1 MILGIA
7 QSLKALVLAGSFRVS
22 TIDFQLGPRYD
33 PLKVEEVVLKFW
45 SERGIP
51 EKWRRFNGDKGLFA
65 FLEGPPTTNG
75 FPHVGHVRGR
85 TYKDIVLRY
94 QRLKGYSLWVQAGWD
109 EQGLPVEIEVERKL
123 GVKVKKDIFER
134 IGAERFSEECNSLVD
149 HYLRYWVEDGT
160 RRLGLWLDV
169 DNAYE
174 TRRPHYIEHVWA
186 FIKNVHEKG
195 LLTEDYRVLPFC
207 PRCETALSDAEVDQG
222 YEDREDPSIFVKF
235 PVEGAEG
242 TYLVIWTT
250 TPWTLVD
257 NEAVAVN
264 PDADYVLVRVK
275 VNGKVENWWL
285 AEKLMQGVLGLIG
298 VKDYEV
304 VRRVKGRELE
314 GVRYIHVFLNEV
326 PVHKSHGNAH
336 YVIAEQFVTLEEGSG
351 LVHIAPAHGP
361 EDFEAAKRRNLPV
374 TNSVE
379 VNGVFNSNGGVF
391 NGMYWLDVSQRV
403 IEELRRKGL
412 LAHHGKVIH
421 RYPHCW
427 RCGTP
432 LIYRTD
438 RQWFIR
444 ISTLRGKMV
453 EELSKVKITPQ
464 SLRNR
469 FDDWVANIKDW
480 VISRSRVW
488 GTPLPVWRCRDDPG
502 KILVIGSIEELK
514 KLAVE
519 LPNVP
524 DEKLVHRPWI
534 DMVKLR
540 TPDCNEWV
548 REPFV
553 CDVWLDS
560 GVAWIAGVDGLR
572 NRELWS
578 RLYPFDWVT
587 EAVDQTRGWF
597 YSLLATSVAWMGKA
611 PYKSILITG
620 HVVDKFGQKMSKS
633 KGNVIWARD
642 LFSRFG
648 ADVTRLYLA
657 SKAAPWETLP
667 VNPDEFTGYR
677 NILTVLWNSVRF
689 ADMYM
694 RLDNY
699 DPTRHSIDE
708 VLPRARSEDRWM
720 LSRYFSRLIRITQYL
735 DEFRIHEA
743 AREWI
748 NLVVD
753 DISHG
758 YIRLIRRR
766 VWVEGGDED
775 KVTAYTVLYNV
786 LKGTLIIGSVFV
798 PFITEYLYKAFVRD
812 GEESVHLA
820 PIPEVRRDLVDEK
833 LEKAYDAVFEAVS
846 LSAAIRNNLGIKLR
860 WPLSDMQVRVK
871 DPEAASLVN
880 SLIDQLSYLSNVK
893 QINVTSELKCDDNHV
908 KAEGVL
914 VDVCLNK
921 VINENLYYEAIAR
934 EVVRRVQVMR
944 SKANLDLEERIMVYI
959 TGDDEVKRA
968 VERMRDFIE
977 RETRGLVTFSE
988 VGKPLLTM
996 DWDIED
1002 KRVKI
1007 SIGRLTQ

>member
-1 MILGIA
+1 M
-7 QSLKALVLAGSFRVS
+7 S
-22 TIDFQLGPRYD
+22 TIDFKLGSRYD
-33 PLKVEEVVLKFW
+33 PLKVEEAVLKFW
-45 SERGIP
+45 DEAKIP
-51 EKWRRFNGDKGLFA
+51 EKWRDFKGEGLFT

-85 TYKDIVLRY
+85 TYKDVVLRY
-94 QRLKGYSLWVQAGWD
+94 MRLKGYSVWVQAGWD

-123 GVKVKKDIFER
+123 GVKTKKDIFDK

-149 HYLRYWVEDGT
+149 YYLKYWVEDGT
-160 RRLGLWLDV
+160 KRLGLWLDV

-174 TRRPHYIEHVWA
+174 TRKPHYIEHVWS
-186 FIKNVHEKG
+186 FIKKMHEKG

-235 PVEGAEG
+235 PVEGIEG

-264 PDADYVLVRVK
+264 PDADYALVK
-275 VNGKVENWWL
+275 VNINGGTEHWWL
-285 AEKLMQGVLGLIG
+285 AEKLMQGVLGAVG
-298 VKDYEV
+298 VKEYEV
-304 VRRVKGRELE
+304 VKVVKGKELE
-314 GVRYIHVFLNEV
+314 GVRYRHVFLNEV
-326 PVHKSHGNAH
+326 PTHKAHLNAH
-336 YVIAEQFVTLEEGSG
+336 YVIAEPFVTLEEGSG

-361 EDFEAAKRRNLPV
+361 EDFEAAKKRNLPI
-374 TNSVE
+374 TDSVE
-379 VNGVFNSNGGVF
+379 INGVFNSNGGVF
-391 NGMYWLDVSQRV
+391 SGMYWLDVSRRV
-403 IEELRRKGL
+403 IEELRKRNL
-412 LAHHGKVIH
+412 LAHQGTVVH

-432 LIYRTD
+432 LVYRTD

-444 ISTLRGKMV
+444 ISNLRGDLV
-453 EELSKVKITPQ
+453 SELSRVKIVPQ

-469 FDDWVANIKDW
+469 FDDWVANIRDW

-488 GTPLPVWRCRDDPG
+488 GTPLPIWRCRDDPS
-502 KILVIGSIEELK
+502 KVMVIGSIEELRR
-514 KLAVE
+514 LAVE

-524 DEKLVHRPWI
+524 EDKLVHRPWI

-540 TPDCNEWV
+540 TPDCSEWV

-553 CDVWLDS
+553 GDVWLDS
-560 GVAWIAGVDGLR
+560 GVAWIAGVNGLR
-572 NRELWS
+572 NRDLWS
-578 RLYPFDWVT
+578 RLYPYDWVT

-620 HVVDKFGQKMSKS
+620 HVVDKYGQKMSKS

-642 LFSRFG
+642 LMNKYG

-667 VNPDEFTGYR
+667 VNPDEFSGIR

-699 DPTRHSIDE
+699 DPRNHSIDDA
-708 VLPRARSEDRWM
+708 LPKAKSEDKWM
-720 LSRYFSRLIRITQYL
+720 LSRYFSRLSRITQYL

-748 NLVVD
+748 SLVVD
-753 DISHG
+753 DVSHG

-766 VWVEGGDED
+766 VWVEGSDDD
-775 KVTAYTVLYNV
+775 KLVVYTVLYNV
-786 LKGTLIIGSVFV
+786 LKGAIVIGAVFA
-798 PFITEYLYKAFVRD
+798 PFIAEYLYKAFIRD
-812 GEESVHLA
+812 GKESVHLESM
-820 PIPEVRRDLVDEK
+820 PEIRRELINEK
-833 LEKAYDAVFEAVS
+833 LEKAYDAIFEAFS
-846 LSAAIRNNLGIKLR
+846 LTAAIRNNLGIKLR
-860 WPLSDMQVRVK
+860 WPLSDMQVKIKETGITEV
-871 DPEAASLVN
+871 VN
-880 SLIDQLSYLSNVK
+880 ELLDQLSFLSNVK
-893 QINVTSELKCDDNHV
+893 QVKLTNELQCSNDYV
-908 KAEGVL
+908 KAEGII

-921 VINENLYYEAIAR
+921 VINEDLYYEAMAR
-934 EVVRRVQVMR
+934 EIIRRIQVMR
-944 SKANLDLEERIMVYI
+944 NKANLDLEERVKVYI
-959 TGDDEVKRA
+959 AADDEVKKTI
-968 VERMRDFIE
+968 EKMRSMIE
-977 RETRGLVTFSE
+977 NETRSTVLFNEPSN
-988 VGKPLLTM
+988 PLLTM

-1002 KRVKI
+1002 KKVKI
-1007 SIGRLTQ
+1007 SIER